1 MQKPS
6 GIRMQ
11 EWKRAVIKVGSALIT
26 SEGVGCSTKHLLS
39 IASFITESR
48 NKGKDI
54 IVVSSG
60 AVSAGLSTQPKMMRK
75 TYRSIPQKQALA
87 AIGQP
92 LLMANWN
99 RFFDYPCAQLLLTYD
114 DILNRKRFVNAKNAL
129 LELLKL
135 RTLPIINENDTV
147 AVDELKVGDNDNLAA
162 HVAVLAEADLLIICT
177 DIDGLYDADPRM
189 CSEASLISEVTHID
203 SRIYGLAGGTHS
215 PWATGGM
222 RTKIAAAEKATSKG
236 IDTIILNGA
245 RHEYFEHLQNGIL
258 YGTLFHKT
266 QNPIAS
272 KKHWMLHGLPNHGQ
286 IFVDE
291 GAVRALRIN
300 KASLLPSGVLD
311 VEGDFSQGDAVHVI
325 YCGNNTS
332 KKIAKGIAQYGS
344 EDIKKIKGKQTFE
357 IEKILGYISTN
368 AVIQRDDMV
377 LLQQSKRGNTL

>member
-1 MQKPS
+1 MQKAS
-6 GIRMQ
+6 GIRIQ
-11 EWKRAVIKVGSALIT
+11 NWKRAVIKVGSALIT
-26 SEGVGCSTKHLLS
+26 TDGIGCSTKHLLS

-48 NKGKDI
+48 NKGKDV

-114 DILNRKRFVNAKNAL
+114 DILNRKRFVNAKNTL

-177 DIDGLYDADPRM
+177 DIDGLYDADPRL
-189 CSEASLISEVTHID
+189 SSGANLIPEVKHID
-203 SRIYGLAGGTHS
+203 SQIFSLAGGSHN
-215 PWATGGM
+215 PLATGGM

-236 IDTIILNGA
+236 IDTIILNGSK
-245 RHEYFEHLQNGIL
+245 HEYFESLQNGIL

-272 KKHWMLHGLPNHGQ
+272 KKHWMLHGLPNHGY
-286 IFVDE
+286 IYIDE
-291 GAVRALRIN
+291 GAARALRTN
-300 KASLLPSGVLD
+300 KASLLPSGVVD
-311 VEGDFSQGDAVHVI
+311 VEGDFSQGDAVLVI
-325 YCGNNTS
+325 YRGADTPE
-332 KKIAKGIAQYGS
+332 KIAKGIAQYGS
-344 EDIKKIKGKQTFE
+344 EDLRKIKGKQTYE
-357 IEKILGYISTN
+357 IDKILGYISTN
-368 AVIQRDDMV
+368 AAIQRDDMV
-377 LLQQSKRGNTL
+377 LLQ

>member
-1 MQKPS
+1 MQKPR
-6 GIRMQ
+6 GVRIE
-11 EWKRAVIKVGSALIT
+11 EWKRAVLKVGSALIT
-26 SEGVGCSTKHLLS
+26 SEGVGCSTKHLLA

-48 NKGKDI
+48 SKGKDI

-75 TYRSIPQKQALA
+75 IYRSIPEKQALA

-92 LLMANWN
+92 LLMASWN
-99 RFFDYPCAQLLLTYD
+99 RFFDFPCAQLLLTYD
-114 DILNRKRFVNAKNAL
+114 DILNRTRFVNAKNTL

-177 DIDGLYDADPRM
+177 DIDGLYDADPHLN
-189 CSEASLISEVTHID
+189 SDASLISEVKTID
-203 SRIYGLAGGTHS
+203 NHVYSLAGGTQNPLS
-215 PWATGGM
+215 TGGM

-236 IDTIILNGA
+236 IDTIILNGS
-245 RHEYFEHLQNGIL
+245 RHEYLDQLQNGSVH
-258 YGTLFHKT
+258 GTLFRRT

-272 KKHWMLHGLPNHGQ
+272 KKHWMLHVLPNQGQ
-286 IFVDE
+286 IFVDA
-291 GAVRALRIN
+291 GAARALRTN

-311 VEGDFSQGDAVHVI
+311 VSGDFSQGDAVQVF
-325 YCGNNTS
+325 YRSSDSTE
-332 KKIAKGIAQYGS
+332 KIAKGIAQYGS
-344 EDIKKIKGKQTFE
+344 DDIKKIRGKQSYE
-357 IEKILGYISTN
+357 IDKILGYISTN

-377 LLQQSKRGNTL
+377 LLQ

>member
-6 GIRMQ
+6 GIRIRD
-11 EWKRAVIKVGSALIT
+11 WKRAVIKVGSALIT
-26 SEGVGCSTKHLLS
+26 SEGVGCSTKHLLA

-48 NKGKDI
+48 SKGKDI

-60 AVSAGLSTQPKMMRK
+60 AVSAGLSTQPRMMRK

-99 RFFDYPCAQLLLTYD
+99 RFFDHPCAQLLLTYD
-114 DILNRKRFVNAKNAL
+114 DILNRKRFVNAKNTL

-177 DIDGLYDADPRM
+177 DIDGLYDTDPRQS
-189 CSEASLISEVTHID
+189 SEAKLISEVTHID
-203 SRIYGLAGGTHS
+203 DRIYGLAGDAHS
-215 PWATGGM
+215 PLATGGM

-245 RHEYFEHLQNGIL
+245 RHEYFEYLQNGTL

-272 KKHWMLHGLPNHGQ
+272 KKHWMLHVLPNQGQ
-286 IFVDE
+286 IFVDA
-291 GAVRALRIN
+291 GAARALRTN
-300 KASLLPSGVLD
+300 KASLLPSGVID
-311 VEGDFSQGDAVHVI
+311 VSGEFSQGDAVQVI
-325 YCGNNTS
+325 HRGHDTTE
-332 KKIAKGIAQYGS
+332 KIAKGIAQYGS
-344 EDIKKIKGKQTFE
+344 EDLEKIKGRQSDD
-357 IEKILGYISTN
+357 IDKILGYISTN

-377 LLQQSKRGNTL
+377 LLQ